1 MAGRKVGLGWL
12 FGLFCSRRVTAD
24 RGGVAIGRDNYGSV
38 SVLNVTDVPPTEV
51 LEDLDGYLTRHAAQ
65 QLEHEKHS
73 GKYIPDVFVEIRGAK
88 NLARTF
94 AHPVLFFRRSAEG
107 VQRISIPAT
116 NRFLTKAGL
125 PTLSFPA
132 VKSGDAPPTMTAVRE
147 AAARIVGELSE
158 TKTEIEE
165 LRKAGSTAKVRPG
178 CEAYFSENSYRMQT
192 FGWGVIREIEARQNE
207 LNAAVASVFMLV
219 GRAGQGKTNFVCDF
233 VSTFLFRHNVPCAYI
248 TGRRLST
255 LSELPLD
262 EAIRRLIFPDAGF
275 NFHDAA
281 KLLSAHAEKIQ
292 KPFILIIDGLNEHR
306 KIRSFSLQL
315 ESFIETVAAY
325 PYIKLLLT
333 CRSEFFDQRF
343 GNLLGISSADRIFIQ
358 RSPERERDTDQHY
371 EEIQDGY
378 FQFFKI
384 NKQKVAQQVLD
395 SLRSDILLLRFF
407 CEAYGARNRPAQ
419 YVQPTIRNLYRG
431 EIFKTYLER
440 KLGAADLFIQQVSD
454 KLVPQGAMPSLIS
467 VLEHIVEHMLRS
479 AKYGDVPISAIPDA
493 LHDALYGL
501 LDEELVLRRDAPT
514 NSSVFTP
521 SQDTINFTFDEFRD
535 YILSEYLVHRVFNKD
550 PSVFQR
556 YVNNSTPVDTEAI
569 EGTKRYLFYA
579 SREERNSEFF
589 DFFRRQQWYTDVY
602 PVEIFNID
610 ARLLQPEDVDAVLG
624 VLKEGGYQACN
635 VARSLAVRWNE
646 EDNPLLNLRLLVSY
660 LSNLDDGPFD
670 ALAKQTFRT
679 EYGDRG
685 LSATAFC
692 KFVTRS
698 VLPDLDRYLSIP
710 NSLFT
715 FLILLFPVDG
725 GRELENE
732 CMATFRKLIE
742 ARPHVA
748 IDVLA
753 QSLEF
758 RTGKHK
764 PYVWKLLT
772 QYCQHVSIA
781 KRKILEEL
789 LGDPGP
795 AATAALKREMARF
808 AVRSKTCEP
817 QA

>member
-1 MAGRKVGLGWL
+1 
-12 FGLFCSRRVTAD
+12 
-24 RGGVAIGRDNYGSV
+24 
-38 SVLNVTDVPPTEV
+38 
-51 LEDLDGYLTRHAAQ
+51 
-65 QLEHEKHS
+65 
-73 GKYIPDVFVEIRGAK
+73 
-88 NLARTF
+88 
-94 AHPVLFFRRSAEG
+94 
-107 VQRISIPAT
+107 
-116 NRFLTKAGL
+116 
-125 PTLSFPA
+125 
-132 VKSGDAPPTMTAVRE
+132 
-147 AAARIVGELSE
+147 
-158 TKTEIEE
+158 
-165 LRKAGSTAKVRPG
+165 
-178 CEAYFSENSYRMQT
+178 
-192 FGWGVIREIEARQNE
+192 
-207 LNAAVASVFMLV
+207 MLV

-233 VSTFLFRHNVPCAYI
+233 VSTFLFRHNIPCAYL

-292 KPFILIIDGLNEHR
+292 RPFVLIIDGLNEHR
-306 KIRSFSLQL
+306 KIGNFSLQL
-315 ESFIETVAAY
+315 ESFIETVTAY

-343 GNLLGISSADRIFIQ
+343 GNLLRSRSADRIFIQ
-358 RSPERERDTDQHY
+358 RSPERERDADQHY
-371 EEIQDGY
+371 EEIQEGY
-378 FQFFKI
+378 FQFFGI
-384 NKQKVAQQVLD
+384 NTNKVAPQVLD

-407 CEAYGARNRPAQ
+407 CEAYGARNKPAH
-419 YVQPTIRNLYRG
+419 YVQPNIRNLYRG
-431 EIFKTYLER
+431 EIFRTYLER
-440 KLGAADLFIQQVSD
+440 KLGAADLFIRQASD
-454 KLVPQGAMPSLIS
+454 KLAPQGAIPSLIS
-467 VLEHIVEHMLRS
+467 VLEHIVDHMLRS

-514 NSSVFTP
+514 DSSVFAS

-535 YILSEYLVHRVFNKD
+535 YILAEYLVDRVFNKD
-550 PSVFQR
+550 RSAFLG
-556 YVNNSTPVDTEAI
+556 YLNDSTPVDTEAI

-589 DFFRRQQWYTDVY
+589 AFYRREQWYTDVY

-624 VLKEGGYQACN
+624 VLKGGGYQACE

-679 EYGDRG
+679 GYADKG
-685 LSATAFC
+685 LSATALC

-698 VLPDLDRYLSIP
+698 VLPDVERYLSIP

-725 GRELENE
+725 GAELENE
-732 CMATFRKLIE
+732 CMATFRKFIE
-742 ARPHVA
+742 KRPHVA
-748 IDVLA
+748 IDVLV

-758 RTGKHK
+758 RTGQHK
-764 PYVWKLLT
+764 PYIWKLLT
-772 QYCQHVSIA
+772 QYCQHVSLA
-781 KRKILEEL
+781 KRKTLEEL

-795 AATAALKREMARF
+795 AASTALKREMARF
-808 AVRSKTCEP
+808 SVRSKTCEP